1 MMTLSSGSVTLTKQ
15 EYTRVKWY
23 FEDLQYNMENYPGL
37 VTSVQNLC
45 SNFSS
50 GIFRE
55 YMYISRIETRKQL
68 QRMDGDGS
76 HSLCHFNMTE
86 QWTVHIWSTYVLYMF
101 RSWIRLLMTLVTF
114 ISLMTYYFAAS
125 APVIK
130 SSFTISPTQRYI
142 QFFTLKITLQLT
154 FMNCH
159 NLFSSLKSLNNLFDC
174 SSNSCTPALP
184 CLTKEGRLLPIQRP
198 VSLCWM

>member
-23 FEDLQYNMENYPGL
+23 FEDLQYNMGNYLGL

-86 QWTVHIWSTYVLYMF
+86 QWTVHI
-101 RSWIRLLMTLVTF
+101 
-114 ISLMTYYFAAS
+114 
-125 APVIK
+125 
-130 SSFTISPTQRYI
+130 
-142 QFFTLKITLQLT
+142 
-154 FMNCH
+154 
-159 NLFSSLKSLNNLFDC
+159 
-174 SSNSCTPALP
+174 
-184 CLTKEGRLLPIQRP
+184 
-198 VSLCWM
+198 